1 MSAPITIAVL
11 AKANNGR
18 IKKATG
24 FVKTLQFIRNRLL
37 PFQKE

>member
-11 AKANNGR
+11 AKANNG

-24 FVKTLQFIRNRLL
+24 LCKNFVPK
-37 PFQKE
+37 

>member
-24 FVKTLQFIRNRLL
+24 LCKNFAVYTK
-37 PFQKE
+37 